1 MAEMDGP
8 NPAIERGVA
17 SVPSRIGFGPV
28 QVSDGVHTVGGGLR
42 PATDSRRWN
51 GVCEP
56 GSVPPSRR
64 RRAVPVL
71 VTGAPAAPSSPQF
84 QGARM
89 ATRQTLP
96 VLPLRGTVIFPG
108 ITAPI
113 AAGRPATLRAIEAA
127 LKGDRLVFAV
137 AQRDN
142 ADEPTP
148 DILYSMGVVA
158 RIGQIQRGLGG
169 VQLLLQGEARATAL
183 QFSENDGYFSATILP
198 SEEMPP
204 LDENDPVFEALHK
217 ETRERAAELG
227 ERRGLP
233 EEVVHQVLD
242 NVTEPGRFADLVAGY
257 IDLTVAEKQGLLET
271 LSVEERLRRVLV
283 LVQRQIGMLEAQD
296 EIKSAV
302 QEELGERQREMYLRE
317 QLKAIQ
323 KELGDEDQ
331 SKEVEELREKL
342 GKLPLPK
349 EARAEVERELG
360 RLERAGRESMEAQVI
375 RTYLEWIAE
384 LPWGE
389 RSDDNLD
396 LPHATEVLDEDH
408 YGLQDVK
415 DRVLEFLAVRQL
427 RARQLAD
434 EMEKTGE
441 VPAARL
447 RVDSDDANPAL
458 GSEDGDRQ
466 ITDTREAKARAM
478 ARGPILLFIGPPGV
492 GKTSIAKSIAR
503 ALGREYVR
511 VALGGARDE
520 ADIRGHRRTYVGA
533 MPGRIIQGMKQAGT
547 KNPVFL
553 LDEVDKLGTSFQGD
567 PASALLEV
575 LDPAQNDSF
584 TDHYLGIPFD
594 LSEVLFIATANFIQN
609 IPGPLLDRMEVVEFS
624 GYTEREKAEIAK
636 KYLIPRQLEESG
648 LGNRGLTISDDA
660 VMSVVSRYTRES
672 GVRQLERQLGAVARK
687 IARRVA
693 SGDSSILDDHVVDV
707 DEVRDLLGRPRVHPE
722 RAQEANEVGMATGMY
737 YTPMGGDIMFVE
749 ASVRRFYGGQP
760 AGEAPSGPGGP
771 VSLILTGQL
780 GDVMK
785 ESARAAFTFA
795 TNNASRL
802 GIPRDRLGAIEAH
815 IHVPAGA
822 IPKDGPS
829 AGIAIATALVSEMSD
844 RPVRR
849 DVAMTG
855 EITLRGRV
863 LPIGGVKEKVLGAH
877 RAGIKDVII
886 PKANEADLE
895 DVPEEVREQLTFHP
909 VETLE
914 EVLAIALL
922 PAEAA
927 EPREEKLEAVG
938 A

>member
-1 MAEMDGP
+1 MP
-8 NPAIERGVA
+8 
-17 SVPSRIGFGPV
+17 
-28 QVSDGVHTVGGGLR
+28 
-42 PATDSRRWN
+42 WN
-51 GVCEP
+51 GVCAVTP
-56 GSVPPSRR
+56 GPPDAGRSSEQ
-64 RRAVPVL
+64 VL
-71 VTGAPAAPSSPQF
+71 
-84 QGARM
+84 RM
-89 ATRQTLP
+89 AQRQTLP

-108 ITAPI
+108 LTAPI
-113 AAGRPATLRAIEAA
+113 AAGRPGTLRAIEAA

-142 ADEPTP
+142 TDEPTP
-148 DILYSMGVVA
+148 DILYSMGVIA

-169 VQLLLQGEARATAL
+169 VQLLLQGEQRATAL
-183 QFSENDGYFSATILP
+183 QYSTSEGYLTAVVMST
-198 SEEMPP
+198 EEMTP
-204 LDENDPVFEALHK
+204 LNDHDPAFEALHK
-217 ETRERAAELG
+217 EIRERAAELG

-242 NVTEPGRFADLVAGY
+242 SVTEPGRFADLVAGY
-257 IDLTVAEKQGLLET
+257 IELPVAEKQGLLET

-283 LVQRQIGMLEAQD
+283 HVQRQIGLLEAQE
-296 EIKSAV
+296 EIKSQV

-323 KELGDEDQ
+323 KELGDDDQ
-331 SKEVEELREKL
+331 AKEVSELRDKL
-342 GKLPLPK
+342 TKLNLPK

-360 RLERAGRESMEAQVI
+360 RLERSGRESMEAQVI

-384 LPWGE
+384 LPWNT
-389 RSDDNLD
+389 RSDDHLD
-396 LPHATEVLDEDH
+396 LRRATDVLDEDH

-427 RARQLAD
+427 RALQLA
-434 EMEKTGE
+434 EEVEKTGE
-441 VPAARL
+441 LPASKIKAAKE
-447 RVDSDDANPAL
+447 DATPAL
-458 GSEDGDRQ
+458 NVVDDDDRT
-466 ITDTREAKARAM
+466 ITDAKEAKARAM
-478 ARGPILLFIGPPGV
+478 AKGPILLFVGPPGV

-553 LDEVDKLGTSFQGD
+553 LDEVDKLGVSFQGD
-567 PASALLEV
+567 PSSALLEV

-584 TDHYLGIPFD
+584 TDHYLGVPFD

-609 IPGPLLDRMEVVEFS
+609 IPGPLLDRMETVDFA

-636 KYLIPRQLEESG
+636 KYLIPRQLEDAG
-648 LGNRGLTISDDA
+648 LADKKVSFTDDA
-660 VMSVVSRYTRES
+660 VMSVVSNYTRES
-672 GVRQLERQLGAVARK
+672 GVRQLERQIGAVARK
-687 IARRVA
+687 VARRIA
-693 SGDSSILDDHVVDV
+693 AGDSGVIEDGKIDAN
-707 DEVRDLLGRPRVHPE
+707 EVRELLGRPKVHPE
-722 RAQEANEVGMATGMY
+722 RAAETNEVGIATGMY
-737 YTPMGGDIMFVE
+737 YTPVGGDIMFVE
-749 ASVRRFYGGQP
+749 ASIRRYYGG
-760 AGEAPSGPGGP
+760 APNVDQSMQVGPGGA

-785 ESARAAFTFA
+785 ESARAAFTYA
-795 TNNASRL
+795 TNNAAKL
-802 GIPRDRLGAIEAH
+802 GIPKDRLGAIEAH

-863 LPIGGVKEKVLGAH
+863 LPIGGLKEKVLGAH
-877 RAGIKDVII
+877 RAGIKVIVL
-886 PKANEADLE
+886 PKENEADIE
-895 DVPEEVREQLTFHP
+895 DIPEEVRSQLSFHP

-914 EVLAIALL
+914 EVLKIALV
-922 PAEAA
+922 PEKDAEAS
-927 EPREEKLEAVG
+927 EEKKEAMV
-938 A
+938 AA